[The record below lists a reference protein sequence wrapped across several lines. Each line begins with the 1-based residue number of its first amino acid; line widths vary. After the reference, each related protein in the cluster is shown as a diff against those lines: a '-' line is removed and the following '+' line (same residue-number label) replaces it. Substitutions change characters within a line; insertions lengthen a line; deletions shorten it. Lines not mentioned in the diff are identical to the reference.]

1 MAIKT
6 VKVYATEKPY
16 ASWNTWVS
24 QKIQDGEVVGY
35 TLSHM
40 NAYPNRTQLY
50 FTGLPTEYVRAT
62 LVINTLWH
70 HTTNY
75 GYAASTVYASIANK
89 AFSRATTINI
99 PFTGKTGYYS
109 ASLYTSMTKNS
120 YDVPSSCTGGEIIQT
135 WSTGVSS
142 AYIEFQIEVPDST
155 IENLIIQ
162 GNFWER
168 DIIVNWRA
176 QNQVGYEYELYY
188 NNIKIKEGSGTTA
201 NSFTISAN
209 TFTGILPASVR
220 VRTYNTDDEGLK
232 YYSNWSEQN
241 ISLKNIEATIANLLV
256 SSEYWEKDIELS
268 WQSTDQEQ
276 LKIEVLKDN
285 VIVKTYTGTT
295 SNRSIIPAETLTA
308 GTYTFKVW
316 VGYANRFVNFATKN
330 VTLKDI
336 VPTITELNLSGSNID
351 YDLSLTWQSTDQQ
364 KHEVQIL
371 KDSSVIDTRTG
382 AMDKSILFGYGTL
395 EVGVY
400 TFKVRVGYKDRWSE
414 YKSISTTLVET
425 KPSIGALEPDGVI
438 KKSDE
443 VIRIWWTST
452 NQSKWKVVIDDALT
466 YIGTLEM
473 EKVVTPNILSVGKH
487 IILLTVTYVTAK
499 GVEKSVTKKAEFW
512 VQGKP
517 PIPTITSSNVFVTS
531 MPVITWDTQDQQGY
545 LLEILQDN
553 TLIWTTKWQNG
564 LVARQKVL
572 MVLKD
577 GIYTARLKIINQF
590 SVESDYAIQNFTVA
604 TTEPIEITLKAESM
618 EKFIRLSWDNL
629 EDTFE
634 KFYILRRGK
643 AIACTTEMVY
653 DDYTALGSETYTVIG
668 LNSSN
673 VAKYSNSVECT
684 CSIDG
689 CFIAPVDDLSYMF
702 DVGKVAGNY
711 SLKMQATLE
720 QEVITCTG
728 REKPLT
734 VFGEHVNSSYILQ
747 FVDYDTYF
755 EFVQIAKRKKIL
767 CYRDR
772 HQKLFLSVGNFSYD
786 LDNTMAEYNVPALEV
801 SYSEV
806 IDFD

>member
-1 MAIKT
+1 MAIITKEVLGTTSKSNVT
-6 VKVYATEKPY
+6 VWAEWNALQPPNRRCYAKAHKSEGGSITFPQPL
-16 ASWNTWVS
+16 S
-24 QKIQDGEVVGY
+24 GY
-35 TLSHM
+35 TKCDLVLSVTLT
-40 NAYPNRTQLY
+40 NSTYKGY
-50 FTGLPTEYVRAT
+50 SGSGIGLA
-62 LVINTLWH
+62 L
-70 HTTNY
+70 
-75 GYAASTVYASIANK
+75 
-89 AFSRATTINI
+89 
-99 PFTGKTGYYS
+99 
-109 ASLYTSMTKNS
+109 
-120 YDVPSSCTGGEIIQT
+120 GGRLFQ
-135 WSTGVSS
+135 STGSTTLQNVTPSTS
-142 AYIEFQIEVPDST
+142 IPCGTFGNANQDITSLNLPESTKIEELWLTGNAKYVYTFEIGDPTV
-155 IENLIIQ
+155 ENLTYQ

-168 DIIVNWRA
+168 DIIVNWRS
-176 QNQVGYEYELYY
+176 QNQAGYEYELYY
-188 NNIKIKEGSGTTA
+188 NNNKVKSGTGNKETT
-201 NSFTISAN
+201 FTIPAN
-209 TFTGILPASVR
+209 TFTGTLPASVR
-220 VRTYNTDDEGLK
+220 VRTYNVDYEGNK
-232 YYSNWSEQN
+232 YYSEWSEKS
-241 ISLKNIEATIANLLV
+241 ISLKDIEATITNLLV

-268 WQSTDQEQ
+268 WQSTDQQ
-276 LKIEVLKDN
+276 QFKIEVWKDN
-285 VIVKTYTGTT
+285 SLLKTYTGTT
-295 SNRSIIPAETLTA
+295 DKRYTIPSETLAA

-364 KHEVQIL
+364 KYEVQVL
-371 KDSSVIDTRTG
+371 KDTSIVDTRTG
-382 AMDKSILFGYGTL
+382 AMGKSVLFGYGTL
-395 EVGVY
+395 EVGTY

-425 KPSIGALEPDGVI
+425 KPSIGALEPDSVI

-443 VIRIWWTST
+443 EIRIWWTST
-452 NQSKWKVVIDDALT
+452 NQSKWKVVVDDALT
-466 YIGTLEM
+466 YTGTLEM
-473 EKVVTPNILSVGKH
+473 EKVVTPNTLSVGKH
-487 IILLTVTYVTAK
+487 SILLTVTYVTVK
-499 GVEKSVTKKAEFW
+499 GVEKPVTKKAEFW

-531 MPVITWDTQDQQGY
+531 MPVLTWDTQDQQGY

-564 LVARQKVL
+564 LVTRQKVL
-572 MVLKD
+572 AILKD
-577 GIYTARLKIINQF
+577 GNYTARLKIINQF
-590 SVESDYAIQNFTVA
+590 SVESDYAIQSFTVS
-604 TTEPIEITLKAESM
+604 TSEPVEITLKAESM

-643 AIACTTEMVY
+643 AIACTTETVY

-668 LNSSN
+668 LNRSN

-711 SLKMQATLE
+711 SLKMKATLQ
-720 QEVITCTG
+720 QEAITCTG
-728 REKPLT
+728 REKPIT
-734 VFGEHVNSSYILQ
+734 VFGEHVNTSYTLQ

-755 EFVQIAKRKKIL
+755 EFVQLAKRKKIL

-806 IDFD
+806 IEFD